1 MIMRRTT
8 TIAIAFTLAVGALG
22 LLPASAGA
30 QSLGELAKAEAARRA
45 TAKKAGQ
52 TITDKDIKQAA
63 PSASSPQAPAATAD
77 TAAAADAAAKPGAA
91 AGEGGATPEEPMKPR
106 DKRDEP
112 YWRKRFADTRGAV
125 GKAQQD
131 AADMQARIA
140 AIDAEMQDTKLSVAR
155 RSELN
160 VEREGALLAL
170 KGFKQNAADLASE
183 LANLERRAQEAKIDP
198 SWMK

>member
-1 MIMRRTT
+1 MRRTT
-8 TIAIAFTLAVGALG
+8 TIAIAFAAAVGALA
-22 LLPASAGA
+22 LLPASARA

-45 TAKKAGQ
+45 TAKKAAQ
-52 TITDKDIKQAA
+52 TITDKDIKPASPAA
-63 PSASSPQAPAATAD
+63 GSAQAPGATAEP
-77 TAAAADAAAKPGAA
+77 AAAADATAKPEAA
-91 AGEGGATPEEPMKPR
+91 AGAGGEAPPEPMKAR
-106 DKRDEP
+106 EKRDEP
-112 YWRKRFADTRGAV
+112 YWRKRFTETREAV

-140 AIDAEMQDTKLSVAR
+140 AIDTEMQDAKLSVAR

-160 VEREGALLAL
+160 VEREGAQLAL
-170 KGFKQNAADLASE
+170 KRFKQNAADLAGE

>member
-8 TIAIAFTLAVGALG
+8 TIAIAFAVAVGSAA
-22 LLPASAGA
+22 LLPVAARA

-45 TAKKAGQ
+45 SAKKAAQ
-52 TITDKDIKQAA
+52 TITDKDIKPAS
-63 PSASSPQAPAATAD
+63 PSGTSPEAPAATAEA
-77 TAAAADAAAKPGAA
+77 TAAADAAAKPETA
-91 AGEGGATPEEPMKPR
+91 AGEGGANPEEPMKAR

-112 YWRKRFADTRGAV
+112 YWRKRFTETREAV

-140 AIDAEMQDTKLSVAR
+140 AIDTEMQDAKLSVAR

-160 VEREGALLAL
+160 VEREGAQLAL
-170 KGFKQNAADLASE
+170 KRFKQNAADLAGE

>member
-8 TIAIAFTLAVGALG
+8 TLALAFAVAVGGVA
-22 LLPASAGA
+22 LLPVSARA
-30 QSLGELAKAEAARRA
+30 QSLGDLAKAEAARRA
-45 TAKKAGQ
+45 SAKKAAQ
-52 TITDKDIKQAA
+52 TITDKDIKPAS
-63 PSASSPQAPAATAD
+63 PSGSAQAPAAAAE
-77 TAAAADAAAKPGAA
+77 TAATAEAAAKPEAA

-106 DKRDEP
+106 EKRDEP
-112 YWRKRFADTRGAV
+112 YWRKRFADTREAV

-140 AIDAEMQDTKLSVAR
+140 AIDTEMQDAKLSVAR

-170 KGFKQNAADLASE
+170 KRFKQNATDLAGE